1 MVRMRS
7 MLSATAT
14 AGALLIVTATVAHA
28 DDRQLF
34 VWSGTVDR
42 EAVIIMRGSRVE
54 TEADG
59 FDGYSDARYRVR
71 EALPRAAGRVRV
83 VRSDGR
89 GEVEVIEQ
97 PSPFNGFTTRVRVR
111 DRQSGADRY
120 RLEAYW
126 DGRGDDGLDDG
137 RFDRGDDRYDDAR
150 DRGHEM
156 GGNDDPDDRRR
167 GNGRGKGR
175 SNGRGNG
182 RFDDRNDRDR
192 GIGDRRDAGTLR
204 FSAAV
209 DDVAEIRIRGRRVDF
224 FTRSGRALHD
234 VRYDIRGA
242 SLPRYALPLD
252 LRRLNG
258 RGNVTIVQYPRAFNN
273 WTAVIRIDDSRGGA
287 DSYDIDLRW

>member
-1 MVRMRS
+1 MSWLHPQRRPEDFIMVRMRTV
-7 MLSATAT
+7 LSATAT
-14 AGALLIVTATVAHA
+14 AAALLAITATVAHA

-42 EAVIIMRGSRVE
+42 EAVISMRGSRVE
-54 TEADG
+54 LEADG
-59 FDGYSDARYRVR
+59 FDGYRDARFRVR

-97 PSPFNGFTTRVRVR
+97 PSLFNGFTTRVRVR

-126 DGRGDDGLDDG
+126 DGRGSDRDEERADD
-137 RFDRGDDRYDDAR
+137 RYDDRYDDAR
-150 DRGHEM
+150 NR
-156 GGNDDPDDRRR
+156 
-167 GNGRGKGR
+167 GRG
-175 SNGRGNG
+175 NGRGNG
-182 RFDDRNDRDR
+182 RFDDRNGRDR
-192 GIGDRRDAGTLR
+192 RNDSGIGDRRDAGTLR
-204 FSAAV
+204 FSAVV
-209 DDVAEIRIRGRRVDF
+209 DDVAEIRIQGRRVDF
-224 FTRSGRALHD
+224 VSRSGRPLYD

-242 SLPRYALPLD
+242 SLPQYALPLD

-258 RGNVTIVQYPRAFNN
+258 RGNVSIVQYPRAFNN

-287 DSYDIDLRW
+287 DTYDIDLRW